1 MFYLD
6 VQKLKGKMAEKGYNI
21 TSLSQKLGISRN
33 TLANYMRNPGKFP
46 YETLE
51 EISLLLFDTPEEVS
65 AILFAQKLA

>member
-6 VQKLKGKMAEKGYNI
+6 IQKLKGKMAEKGYTI
-21 TSLSQKLGISRN
+21 TSLSEKLGISRN

-51 EISLLLFDTPEEVS
+51 AISILLFDSPEEVTS
-65 AILFAQKLA
+65 ILFAQKLA